1 MNKLREVRFETK
13 ITQVQI
19 SQLTGIP
26 QPRISFIENGLWNPS
41 EIEKI
46 KIANALGIEKTQ
58 LFPEENSKQR
68 NTS

>member
-58 LFPEENSKQR
+58 LFPEEKSKQR
-68 NTS
+68 NAS